1 MLSSPAPEYIKLDY
15 FDSERGQG
23 EYQRLLLQ
31 NGMDNLP
38 TDEIGTILPDQN
50 GKGIVTQK
58 VKIVMVLPETMK
70 SSQRACM
77 KMEIYYHESTTQ
89 KTSNSVSFFNAPGVE
104 LNFGQFKLVD
114 TDALEFWLFPFRL
127 RSPVRVSSAEITWK
141 VSLMTSQQ
149 LVDINRDVKV
159 SLYMRTNAEETG
171 KITKEFYTNNVY
183 VEKLRFSK
191 EVTTNR
197 IDVLFQLPNKAQSLR
212 FCNLILFAV

>member
-1 MLSSPAPEYIKLDY
+1 MVKVKKVLSSPAPEYIKLDY

-38 TDEIGTILPDQN
+38 TDEVGTILPDQSD
-50 GKGIVTQK
+50 KGIVTQK

-77 KMEIYYHESTTQ
+77 KMEIYYHESTNL
-89 KTSNSVSFFNAPGVE
+89 KTTSSVSFFNAPGVE

-114 TDALEFWLFPFRL
+114 TDNLEYWQFPFRL
-127 RSPVRVSSAEITWK
+127 RSPDRVSSAEITWK

-149 LVDINRDVKV
+149 LADINRDVKV
-159 SLYMRTNAEETG
+159 NLYMRTNAEETPR
-171 KITKEFYTNNVY
+171 ISKEYFTNNVY
-183 VEKLRFSK
+183 VEKLRFNK
-191 EVTTNR
+191 EVTTSQF
-197 IDVLFQLPNKAQSLR
+197 DVMFQLPNKA
-212 FCNLILFAV
+212 